1 MNKIML
7 EELRKPR
14 VKPASRKTA
23 FKIIPLEESEGHNKT
38 FPK

>member
-7 EELRKPR
+7 EELGKRI
-14 VKPASRKTA
+14 KPASRKTA